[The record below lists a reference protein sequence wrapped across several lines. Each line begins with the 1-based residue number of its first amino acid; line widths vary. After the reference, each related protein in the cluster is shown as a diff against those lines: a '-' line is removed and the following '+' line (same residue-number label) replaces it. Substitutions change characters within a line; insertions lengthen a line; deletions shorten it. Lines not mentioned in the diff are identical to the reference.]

1 LLDFLCRYT
10 HPPSHSTFK
19 ACVDDKEISKA
30 MGPVVKCG
38 AVPQTQRTNA
48 VWPLA
53 HTFCLDA
60 EPTQAQW
67 GAAKA
72 AWDKQTADD
81 KAAAA
86 KKAADDARKAAAAN
100 AAGAAA
106 AAQVTL
112 PFVQAV
118 PPLPLSMLRF
128 LHREENCFYHREGS
142 CLCHHVSHSMHVH
155 MATRVPHPAE
165 LACLAKACVRRN

>member
-1 LLDFLCRYT
+1 MLVGLLLLLLLLLSI
-10 HPPSHSTFK
+10 PLALGPNSALK
-19 ACVDDKEISKA
+19 ACADDKEISKA

-38 AVPQTQRTNA
+38 AVPQAQRTNA

-53 HTFCLDA
+53 HRFCLDA

-81 KAAAA
+81 KAA
-86 KKAADDARKAAAAN
+86 DDTRKAAAAT

-106 AAQVTL
+106 AA
-112 PFVQAV
+112 
-118 PPLPLSMLRF
+118 
-128 LHREENCFYHREGS
+128 
-142 CLCHHVSHSMHVH
+142 
-155 MATRVPHPAE
+155 
-165 LACLAKACVRRN
+165 KVRSQNDPT